1 MVEPV
6 FKPKPV
12 AQTTLIL
19 RLCQI
24 NVDYENPAKFNY
36 TVPHDFTMT
45 AKELEYVDFE
55 GNQISITEN
64 FETFPALFGKLKL
77 GFPRPHIFFNS
88 NIDSVKEKQFEVF
101 AVKELRTTHFYL
113 SNLSPPTPTSLRVG
127 RKFPY
132 LLSKGMI
139 FDIQETLIE
148 VKELEPEPTMQDES
162 DPNNFYVNVVAKTK
176 FNKDEAP
183 TLAKKDKNKK
193 VTNLSKKEKK
203 IKPPKLLLRI
213 LRGNDP
219 KDAGKDFKDFKYEPE
234 PNGKEDLLV
243 RVGSSPDAE
252 VKLEGLLPVHL
263 NLKFDSTDKKWKA
276 FTEGDDMG
284 GERTV
289 YLYLMD
295 ADDYRKQD
303 TPKENKVS
311 VLLREDMR
319 IAFGGNEIEVH
330 LK

>member
-1 MVEPV
+1 MVEPA

-12 AQTTLIL
+12 AQTTLVL

-24 NVDYENPAKFNY
+24 KVDYENPAKFNY

-45 AKELEYVDFE
+45 TKELEYVDFE
-55 GNQISITEN
+55 GNKISITEN
-64 FETFPALFGKLKL
+64 FEIFPALLGKLKL
-77 GFPRPHIFFNS
+77 GLPRPHIFFNS
-88 NIDSVKEKQFEVF
+88 NINSVKEKQFEVF
-101 AVKELRTTHFYL
+101 TVKDLKTTHFFL

-139 FDIQETLIE
+139 FDINDTLIE
-148 VKELEPEPTMQDES
+148 VKELEPEPTEQDES
-162 DPNNFYVNVVAKTK
+162 DPNHFYVNVIAKTK
-176 FNKDEAP
+176 ANQDEAP
-183 TLAKKDKNKK
+183 TLDKKKK
-193 VTNLSKKEKK
+193 VVKKEKK
-203 IKPPKLLLRI
+203 TKPPPKMLLRI
-213 LRGNDP
+213 LKGKDP
-219 KDAGKDFKDFKYEPE
+219 KDAGKDFKDFKYEPD
-234 PNGKEDLLV
+234 PSGKEDMLV

-252 VKLEGLLPVHL
+252 VQLEGLLPVHL
-263 NLKFDSTDKKWKA
+263 NLRFDSTVKKWKA
-276 FTEGDDMG
+276 FAEVDGMG
-284 GERTV
+284 GEGMV

-319 IAFGGNEIEVH
+319 IAFGGNEMEVH
-330 LK
+330 LT